1 MPPSQICVARIGAAH
16 GVRGAVK
23 LWTFTEDP
31 LAVTRYGQL
40 MTKDGARQFEVTH
53 VREAKGH
60 LVATLKGIATREEA
74 ERLNGVE
81 LYVAR
86 EKLPE
91 TSEDEYYHADLIGL
105 AAVDAA
111 GEPLGRVIA
120 IHNFGAGD
128 IIEIAP
134 PNGATMLLPFT
145 NAVVPTVD
153 LEGGRVVIELPDEIE
168 GDDPSSVDACLSMAA
183 ETKPWRATVLSL
195 FPDMFPG
202 PLGVSL
208 AGKALASGLWALEAR
223 DSRDSATDRHRSGD
237 ETPAGGGP
245 GMVLRADVLA
255 DAIDAADIA
264 PERPRLLMSPRGRPL
279 TQAKIVELA
288 AGPGPLIVCGRFE
301 GVDQRVIEARRL
313 EEISVGDYVLSGGEI
328 AAMALIEACVRLLPG
343 VMGTPASGV
352 DESFSA

>member
-1 MPPSQICVARIGAAH
+1 MVAAPICVARIGAPH

-86 EKLPE
+86 EKLPD
-91 TSEDEYYHADLIGL
+91 TSEDEYYRADLIGL
-105 AAVDAA
+105 AAVNAA

-128 IIEIAP
+128 IIEVAP

-145 NAVVPTVD
+145 HTVVPRVD
-153 LEGGRVVIELPDEIE
+153 LEGGRVLIELPDEIE
-168 GDDPSSVDACLSMAA
+168 GEDP
-183 ETKPWRATVLSL
+183 
-195 FPDMFPG
+195 
-202 PLGVSL
+202 
-208 AGKALASGLWALEAR
+208 
-223 DSRDSATDRHRSGD
+223 
-237 ETPAGGGP
+237 
-245 GMVLRADVLA
+245 
-255 DAIDAADIA
+255 
-264 PERPRLLMSPRGRPL
+264 
-279 TQAKIVELA
+279 
-288 AGPGPLIVCGRFE
+288 
-301 GVDQRVIEARRL
+301 
-313 EEISVGDYVLSGGEI
+313 
-328 AAMALIEACVRLLPG
+328 
-343 VMGTPASGV
+343 
-352 DESFSA
+352 